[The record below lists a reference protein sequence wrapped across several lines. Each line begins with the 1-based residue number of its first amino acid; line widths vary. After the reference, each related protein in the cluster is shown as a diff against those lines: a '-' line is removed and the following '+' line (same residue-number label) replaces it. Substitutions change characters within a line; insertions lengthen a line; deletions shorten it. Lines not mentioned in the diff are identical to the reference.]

1 MSRSVTRFLKELRRR
16 RVFRVAGM
24 YVVAIWLLM
33 QAADVLFPGWGIP
46 EAAIR
51 YLFWA
56 GLAGIPVALVF
67 GWVFD
72 ISAQGIRRTRPAT
85 GEAELRQALPL
96 GLSDYPRAIDLLE
109 RAADAGW
116 RAYFPI
122 RRDPRWDP
130 ARADPKFQAVLDRQ
144 RAELE
149 AIEAEDDFEA
159 RLDAA
164 LKTAQGSVR

>member
-16 RVFRVAGM
+16 RVFRVAGI
-24 YVVAIWLLM
+24 YVVGVWLLM
-33 QAADVLFPGWGIP
+33 QAADVLFPGWGIH

-56 GLAGIPVALVF
+56 GIAGIPVALVF

-85 GEAELRQALPL
+85 AEAELRQALPL
-96 GLSDYPRAIDLLE
+96 GLGDHPRAIDLLE